1 MHLVVLTVLNKV
13 KGVYGAT
20 GLVWWRVEHN
30 VPQVVL
36 AVLNKVKGIQRRGA
50 ENG

>member
-1 MHLVVLTVLNKV
+1 MQLVVLTVLNKV

-20 GLVWWRVEHN
+20 GLIRWRVRRN

-36 AVLNKVKGIQRRGA
+36 VVLNKVKGVQRRGA
-50 ENG
+50 EKG